1 MSKERECDL
10 TTMITTIQHPYKDR
24 RYKTH
29 RSTPNRTKADQLYT
43 MLENIC
49 LSEDKGGIGKTQLM
63 FQSLL
68 SNTSLTKLLSFCM
81 SNDLVTF
88 VDGDFYPSPGAG
100 KVHRKYYTTGKAKIF
115 LRLYKGIH
123 EDLIFIDDEGS
134 GNDKQT

>member
-1 MSKERECDL
+1 
-10 TTMITTIQHPYKDR
+10 
-24 RYKTH
+24 
-29 RSTPNRTKADQLYT
+29 
-43 MLENIC
+43 
-49 LSEDKGGIGKTQLM
+49 M